1 MHHGIAC
8 FQNRAVPYGGPRDQS
23 TVEYA
28 LVLFAF
34 LASVVLALAKVV
46 DWASSGG
53 LFSSVTSAGSHSVG
67 EGLLRHYRTFFS
79 AEAVVASE
87 GGQAT
92 VERSRRSCFPV

>member
-1 MHHGIAC
+1 MRGMMHHDIAGD
-8 FQNRAVPYGGPRDQS
+8 RHPALPPRGCEGQS

-34 LASVVLALAKVV
+34 LASVVALAKVV

-67 EGLLRHYRTFFS
+67 EGLLKALQDVLLY
-79 AEAVVASE
+79 
-87 GGQAT
+87 
-92 VERSRRSCFPV
+92 